1 MTPQKRTP
9 GGNRANGIHSGQL
22 QRNSTTPPAELLLAR
37 LDRVKQTGPDSWLA
51 CCPAHDDRNPS
62 LSIKLVPDRLLVKC
76 MAHCETGD
84 VMAAV
89 GLSLSDLF
97 DRPLTHNGKPLD
109 HRQRRR
115 YGQAQDAL
123 LADALSGRRQ
133 SCPGCG
139 EAVSRPGPCPTCA
152 AWHDAIVG
160 IEITRSALMRARP

>member
-22 QRNSTTPPAELLLAR
+22 QRNSTTPPAELLLPR

-51 CCPAHDDRNPS
+51 CCPAHDDRSPS
-62 LSIKLVPDRLLVKC
+62 LSIKQADDRLLL
-76 MAHCETGD
+76 HCFVGCEPGD
-84 VMAAV
+84 VLAAV

-123 LADALSGRRQ
+123 KVLDFEALIVQMAADDMAAGFALDPNHRKRLQ
-133 SCPGCG
+133 I
-139 EAVSRPGPCPTCA
+139 AVDRIKAIRGIA
-152 AWHDAIVG
+152 A
-160 IEITRSALMRARP
+160 